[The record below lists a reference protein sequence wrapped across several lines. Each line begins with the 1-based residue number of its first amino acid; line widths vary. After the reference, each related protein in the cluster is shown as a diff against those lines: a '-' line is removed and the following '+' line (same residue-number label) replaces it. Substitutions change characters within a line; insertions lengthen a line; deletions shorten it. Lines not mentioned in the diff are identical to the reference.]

1 MGTSHKKGDIKMKI
15 VNNVKKTLNWRKST
29 KPHIDLNTELYIQL
43 APFRLPL
50 ILTVMMMLIGTMGY
64 VLIDNFPLMD
74 AIFQTGITFTTV
86 GFGEIKPLSDVGRI
100 FTITLIILGFGV
112 FSFSVGILVEVLN
125 KGDLIGIIKERRM
138 LYNIAR
144 LKNHY
149 VICNH
154 NDYTIQLTKQFR
166 ENHIP
171 FVVIDPSP
179 NLEEEAKKHNYPY
192 FIQEEP
198 HTELAIMKSHL
209 SSAKGVITLSNN
221 IADNIAVIASV
232 RLYEKEIKRRRPY
245 FVMTNAG
252 SLSDIEKLK
261 KLGADSVV
269 SPTKLMA
276 QRLSAIS
283 QRPEMENILEDFL
296 YKKDTPLD
304 IEEIHVP
311 SYSWMIFKRL
321 KEINLPDFVTVNV
334 VGIRDEKDKFIP
346 MPDPEQL
353 VMQGS
358 KIMLI
363 GSGDSIRQAK
373 KIARKKEKPREMQYV

>member
-1 MGTSHKKGDIKMKI
+1 MKTLDKIKKI
-15 VNNVKKTLNWRKST
+15 LNWRRST
-29 KPHIDLNTELYIQL
+29 KPHVSLNTELYLQL

-50 ILTVMMMLIGTMGY
+50 ILIVLIMMLGTLGY
-64 VLIDNFPLMD
+64 VFIDGFELMD

-86 GFGEIKPLSDVGRI
+86 GFGEIQPFSDAGRL
-100 FTITLIILGFGV
+100 FTIMLIILGFGI
-112 FSFSVGILVEVLN
+112 FSFSVGILVDVLN
-125 KGDLIGIIKERRM
+125 KGELIGILKERKM

-171 FVVIDPSP
+171 FVVIDANP
-179 NLEEEAKKHNYPY
+179 NLEEEAKKHFYPY
-192 FIQEEP
+192 FVQEEP
-198 HTELAIMKSHL
+198 HTELALIKSHL

-221 IADNIAVIASV
+221 IADNIAVIATV
-232 RLYEKEIKRRRPY
+232 RLYEGEIKRRRPY
-245 FVMTNAG
+245 FIMTNAA

-276 QRLSAIS
+276 QRLSAVS
-283 QRPEMENILEDFL
+283 QRPEMENILEEFL

-304 IEEIHVP
+304 IEEINIP

-321 KEINLPDFVTVNV
+321 KEINLPDFVKVNV

-346 MPDPEQL
+346 MPDTEQL
-353 VMQGS
+353 IMQGS

-363 GSGDSIRQAK
+363 GSGESIREAK

>member
-1 MGTSHKKGDIKMKI
+1 M
-15 VNNVKKTLNWRKST
+15 KTLDKIKTFLNWKKST
-29 KPHIDLNTELYIQL
+29 KPDIDLNTELYTQL

-50 ILTVMMMLIGTMGY
+50 ILTVLMMLLGTLGY
-64 VLIDNFPLMD
+64 IVIDDFELMD

-86 GFGEIKPLSDVGRI
+86 GFGEIKPLSDAGRI

-125 KGDLIGIIKERRM
+125 KGNLIRIIKERKM
-138 LYNIAR
+138 LYDVAR

-154 NDYTIQLTKQFR
+154 NDYTIQLTRQFR

-171 FVVIDPSP
+171 FVVVDASED
-179 NLEEEAKKHNYPY
+179 LEEEAKKHNYPY

-198 HTELAIMKSHL
+198 HTELALLKAHL

-221 IADNIAVIASV
+221 ITDNIAVIASV

-276 QRLSAIS
+276 QRLSAVS
-283 QRPEMENILEDFL
+283 QRPEMENILEEFL

-304 IEEIHVP
+304 IEEIKIP
-311 SYSWMIFKRL
+311 SYSWMIFKKL
-321 KEINLPDFVTVNV
+321 KEINLPKYVKVNV
-334 VGIRDEKDKFIP
+334 VGIRDDKDRFIP
-346 MPDPEQL
+346 MPDNEQL
-353 VMQGS
+353 ILQGS
-358 KIMLI
+358 KLMLI
-363 GSGDSIRQAK
+363 GSGESIRQAK

>member
-1 MGTSHKKGDIKMKI
+1 MKFI
-15 VNNVKKTLNWRKST
+15 DKVKKFLNWRKST
-29 KPHIDLNTELYIQL
+29 KPTVDLNTKLYLQL

-50 ILTVMMMLIGTMGY
+50 ILTVLIMMIGTLGY
-64 VLIDNFPLMD
+64 IFIDNFPLKD

-86 GFGEIKPLSDVGRI
+86 GFGEIQPISEAGRF

-125 KGDLIGIIKERRM
+125 KGEFISILKERSM

-154 NDYTIQLTKQFR
+154 NEYTIQLTKQFR

-171 FVVIDPSP
+171 FVVVDANP
-179 NLEEEAKKHNYPY
+179 NLEDEAKKHNYPY
-192 FIQEEP
+192 YVQEEP
-198 HTELAIMKSHL
+198 HTEIALAKSHL

-232 RLYEKEIKRRRPY
+232 RLYEEEIKRRRPY
-245 FVMTNAG
+245 FIMTNAA

-261 KLGADSVV
+261 KLGANSVV

-276 QRLSAIS
+276 QRLSAVS
-283 QRPEMENILEDFL
+283 QRPEMENILEEFL

-304 IEEIHVP
+304 IEEVNIP
-311 SYSWMIFKRL
+311 SHSWMIFKRL
-321 KEINLPDFVTVNV
+321 KEINLSNFVKVNV
-334 VGIRDEKDKFIP
+334 VGLRDERDKFIP
-346 MPDPEQL
+346 MPDSEQIIL
-353 VMQGS
+353 QGS
-358 KIMLI
+358 KLMLI
-363 GSGDSIRQAK
+363 GSGESIRHAK
-373 KIARKKEKPREMQYV
+373 KIARKREKPRDMQYV

>member
-1 MGTSHKKGDIKMKI
+1 
-15 VNNVKKTLNWRKST
+15 
-29 KPHIDLNTELYIQL
+29 
-43 APFRLPL
+43 
-50 ILTVMMMLIGTMGY
+50 MMLVGTLGY
-64 VLIDNFPLMD
+64 IAIDDFELMD

-86 GFGEIKPLSDVGRI
+86 GFGEIQPLSDAGRI

-125 KGDLIGIIKERRM
+125 KGDLISIMKERNM

-179 NLEEEAKKHNYPY
+179 DLEEEAKKHNYPY

-198 HTELAIMKSHL
+198 HTELAILKSHL

-276 QRLSAIS
+276 QRLSAVS

-304 IEEIHVP
+304 IEEVHIP
-311 SYSWMIFKRL
+311 SYSWMIFKKL
-321 KEINLPDFVTVNV
+321 KEINLPDFVKVNV

-346 MPDPEQL
+346 MPDSEQL
-353 VMQGS
+353 VLQGS

-363 GSGDSIRQAK
+363 GSGDSIRLAK
-373 KIARKKEKPREMQYV
+373 KIARKKVKPKEMQYV